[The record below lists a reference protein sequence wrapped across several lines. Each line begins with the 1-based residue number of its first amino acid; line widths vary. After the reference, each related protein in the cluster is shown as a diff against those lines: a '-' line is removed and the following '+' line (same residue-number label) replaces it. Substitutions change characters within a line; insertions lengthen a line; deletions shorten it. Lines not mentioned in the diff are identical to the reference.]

1 MDANT
6 AVLKLLQNID
16 DDLNIIIDTLQW
28 KGQYARV
35 IDNIDPN
42 FTQVYP
48 FVFPVRFINI
58 SADQPITIYINDDE
72 NPPKDTE
79 PTEMPFNLPAV
90 YPNMNIRKI
99 FIKTQSNATQV
110 KIFAI
115 G

>member
-6 AVLKLLQNID
+6 AMLQLLQNID
-16 DDLNIIIDTLQW
+16 DDLNTIIDTLQW

-42 FTQVYP
+42 FTQEYP
-48 FVFPVRFINI
+48 FVFPVRFINV
-58 SADQPITIYINDDE
+58 SADQPISIYLNDDQ
-72 NPPKDTE
+72 NPPIDVDL
-79 PTEMPFNLPAV
+79 TEMPFNLPSV
-90 YPNMNIRKI
+90 YPNMNIRSI
-99 FIKTQSNATQV
+99 FIKTKTNPTQV